1 MPRTCTVCS
10 HPDRPAIDTALIAGE
25 PYRDIARRFRVSK
38 DAVARHKDEHLPAA
52 LLTAQEAVEATQA
65 DSLLGQLRDLLARAD
80 DQYALARGI
89 VGKAVAVDDLRAAT
103 AALQA
108 GNGAIREAR
117 GCLELLAELEGELDR
132 RPMLTIINNP
142 EWVEIRTI
150 ILATLQTHPEARQ
163 AVVAALGRVDT
174 SAVA

>member
-1 MPRTCTVCS
+1 MARTCTICTHVA
-10 HPDRPAIDTALIAGE
+10 RPAIDVALIGGEPFRHIASQFGTSTTALQ
-25 PYRDIARRFRVSK
+25 
-38 DAVARHKDEHLPAA
+38 RHKADHLPAA
-52 LLTAQEAVEATQA
+52 LLAAQEAVEATQA

-80 DQYALARGI
+80 DQYGLARGL
-89 VGKAVAVDDLRAAT
+89 VGKAVAADDLRAAT

-117 GCLELLAELEGELDR
+117 SCLELLAELEGELDR

-150 ILATLQTHPEARQ
+150 ILATLQTHPEARS
-163 AVVAALGRVDT
+163 AVVRALGEVDT